1 MNALQQ
7 TLEPPNIRRKPM
19 RRRLTQPKSHRYSN
33 KAVAL
38 ELTAKIIVNSLLS
51 AAAVVTLIKLI
62 PYQYSQ
68 QIKLNEVNTE
78 VEEAEKRVERLRENF
93 RRSFDP
99 QQSKKVMQEQSPRV
113 DPQQR
118 RIIFL
123 EPSNQ

>member
-19 RRRLTQPKSHRYSN
+19 RRRLAQPKSHRYSN

-51 AAAVVTLIKLI
+51 AAAVVTLIKLL
-62 PYQYSQ
+62 PYQFSQ
-68 QIKLNEVNTE
+68 QMKLNEVNTE
-78 VEEAEKRVERLRENF
+78 VEEAERRVERLRENF

-99 QQSKKVMQEQSPRV
+99 QQSKKVMQEQSSRV

-118 RIIFL
+118 RIIFI